1 MQLSL
6 EHLWISPGCSSGDS
20 KLWLQQ
26 HTVPVSELESDF
38 PGRIR
43 ALGQREVTEGR
54 RGGPHAC
61 TVLEAP
67 VANAFPFVTQSHVRQ
82 GKENCYYRVLLH
94 LNHAIFNQDK
104 RKPSWLISQWGCLL
118 CHARC
123 WNRFMWSK
131 PLKASGAC
139 RHIRCFKFG
148 TA

>member
-1 MQLSL
+1 M
-6 EHLWISPGCSSGDS
+6 
-20 KLWLQQ
+20 
-26 HTVPVSELESDF
+26 PVSELESDF

-104 RKPSWLISQWGCLL
+104 RKPQLAHKSVRLSALPCSLL
-118 CHARC
+118 EQIHVKQT
-123 WNRFMWSK
+123 SE
-131 PLKASGAC
+131 S
-139 RHIRCFKFG
+139 IRSMQ
-148 TA
+148 TY